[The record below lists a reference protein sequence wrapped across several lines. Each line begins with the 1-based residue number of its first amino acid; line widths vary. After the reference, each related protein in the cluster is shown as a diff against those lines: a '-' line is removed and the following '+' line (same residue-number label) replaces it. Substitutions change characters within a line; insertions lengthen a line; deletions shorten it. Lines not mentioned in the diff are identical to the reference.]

1 MLVSSAAFFLPPRC
15 DNAAMALRG
24 WRLFG
29 VAGTILVYVG
39 GILFLSF
46 VSLQG
51 PQQKRGVHG
60 PRGYGEF
67 ETIRNRDMGLMGK
80 KPPLQWCTELHYLD
94 APIRAPRKPPKL
106 LQTFP
111 GHFVKK
117 FNVYSYHG
125 GIGGSSS
132 SRNSNNQNL
141 HSAPGQAAAVQT
153 GQANDGT
160 LAGPSVAASG
170 AGSPGSSSHP
180 VRPNSDT
187 ASGKLGDNGDSV
199 RNGGGVAPWRTKGA
213 HSKPELTALVSFPGS
228 GNTWLRY
235 LLQQATGI
243 LTGSVYKDYGL
254 LKSGFPAESVANS
267 SVLVVKTHEWG
278 PHAWAPYTK
287 AILLIR
293 DPERAI
299 LAEFNRQS
307 GGHVGFASPD
317 RYRRTKGRYWTQFV
331 KNKLWAWEQTNLS
344 WAKNFTGEVKLV
356 FYDDLVEN
364 VEGTLRSILRF
375 LNYPTDEELLACALM
390 RKEGIYRRKKRILQF
405 DPYSPAMHAAIDEKR
420 AEVYAALGRYDA
432 H

>member
-1 MLVSSAAFFLPPRC
+1 
-15 DNAAMALRG
+15 MALRG

-39 GILFLSF
+39 GILVLSF

-67 ETIRNRDMGLMGK
+67 ETMRNRDVGLMGK
-80 KPPLQWCTELHYLD
+80 KPPLQWCTELHYRD
-94 APIRAPRKPPKL
+94 APARLPRKPPKL

-117 FNVYSYHG
+117 FSVYSYHQGKG
-125 GIGGSSS
+125 GDVGAGKQH
-132 SRNSNNQNL
+132 NQNL
-141 HSAPGQAAAVQT
+141 HSAPEPAAGAGAQP
-153 GQANDGT
+153 NDG
-160 LAGPSVAASG
+160 SVATG
-170 AGSPGSSSHP
+170 PGSSSQS
-180 VRPNSDT
+180 VWPNGD
-187 ASGKLGDNGDSV
+187 APSGKLVDSDSV
-199 RNGGGVAPWRTKGA
+199 RSSDGLRRANGR
-213 HSKPELTALVSFPGS
+213 SKVELAALVSFPGS

-278 PHAWAPYTK
+278 PNAWAPYTK
-287 AILLIR
+287 AILLVR

-356 FYDDLVEN
+356 FYDDLVAN
-364 VEGTLRSILRF
+364 VEGTLRSILKF
-375 LNYPTDEELLACALM
+375 LNHTPDEELLACALM
-390 RKEGIYRRKKRILQF
+390 RKEGIYRRKKRVLQF

-432 H
+432 Q

>member
-1 MLVSSAAFFLPPRC
+1 
-15 DNAAMALRG
+15 MALRG

-39 GILFLSF
+39 GILVLSF

-51 PQQKRGVHG
+51 PQRKRGVHG

-67 ETIRNRDMGLMGK
+67 ETLRNRDLGLMGK
-80 KPPLQWCTELHYLD
+80 KPPLQWCTELHYRD
-94 APIRAPRKPPKL
+94 APARVPRKPPKL

-111 GHFVKK
+111 GHFVKNLVASPATGK
-117 FNVYSYHG
+117 
-125 GIGGSSS
+125 GSSS
-132 SRNSNNQNL
+132 SQSVWPNNGD
-141 HSAPGQAAAVQT
+141 AP
-153 GQANDGT
+153 
-160 LAGPSVAASG
+160 
-170 AGSPGSSSHP
+170 
-180 VRPNSDT
+180 
-187 ASGKLGDNGDSV
+187 SGKLVDSDSV
-199 RNGGGVAPWRTKGA
+199 RSSDGQLRR
-213 HSKPELTALVSFPGS
+213 SKPELAALVSFPGS

-278 PHAWAPYTK
+278 PNAWAPYTK
-287 AILLIR
+287 AILLVR

-356 FYDDLVEN
+356 FYDDLVAN
-364 VEGTLRSILRF
+364 VEGTLRSILKF
-375 LNYPTDEELLACALM
+375 LNHTPDEELLACALM

-432 H
+432 Q

>member
-1 MLVSSAAFFLPPRC
+1 
-15 DNAAMALRG
+15 MALRG

-29 VAGTILVYVG
+29 LAGTILVYIG

-46 VSLQG
+46 VSLQS
-51 PQQKRGVHG
+51 PQQKRNHA
-60 PRGYGEF
+60 RGYGEF
-67 ETIRNRDMGLMGK
+67 ETLRNRDLGLLGK
-80 KPPLQWCTELHYLD
+80 KPPLQWCTELRYMD
-94 APIRAPRKPPKL
+94 SPPPSPKAYKL

-117 FNVYSYHG
+117 FQQIPGFRKDESLRDAGKQQQQSQPSQQRHNDVVSRRGPKRSATASAADFH
-125 GIGGSSS
+125 SSS
-132 SRNSNNQNL
+132 QWPNSNSNKFDTNKIATSDRIVNEGHQK
-141 HSAPGQAAAVQT
+141 
-153 GQANDGT
+153 
-160 LAGPSVAASG
+160 
-170 AGSPGSSSHP
+170 SSS
-180 VRPNSDT
+180 
-187 ASGKLGDNGDSV
+187 
-199 RNGGGVAPWRTKGA
+199 KGR
-213 HSKPELTALVSFPGS
+213 ELTALVSFPGS

-235 LLQQATGI
+235 LLQQSTGI

-254 LKSGFPAESVANS
+254 LKSGFPAENVANS

-278 PHAWAPYTK
+278 PQAWAPYGK
-287 AILLIR
+287 AILLVR
-293 DPERAI
+293 DPEKAI

-364 VEGTLRSILRF
+364 VEGTLRNILKF
-375 LNYPTDEELLACALM
+375 LNFPINDELLACALM

-420 AEVYAALGRYDA
+420 AEVYAALGRFRS

>member
-1 MLVSSAAFFLPPRC
+1 
-15 DNAAMALRG
+15 MALRG

-29 VAGTILVYVG
+29 LAGTILVYIG

-46 VSLQG
+46 VSLQS
-51 PQQKRGVHG
+51 PNQQKRNHA
-60 PRGYGEF
+60 RGYGAGGGGGGPSSGGEF
-67 ETIRNRDMGLMGK
+67 ETLRNRDLGLLGK
-80 KPPLQWCTELHYLD
+80 KPPLQWCTELRYAD
-94 APIRAPRKPPKL
+94 APVPQPKAFKL

-117 FNVYSYHG
+117 FHQSYHAPVKLDTEQQQQPQHNEVHKPVVVVDSVT
-125 GIGGSSS
+125 SSKS
-132 SRNSNNQNL
+132 QSQ
-141 HSAPGQAAAVQT
+141 
-153 GQANDGT
+153 
-160 LAGPSVAASG
+160 
-170 AGSPGSSSHP
+170 SPQ
-180 VRPNSDT
+180 RPNSNSNKFNSKLADSDRIAAAAA
-187 ASGKLGDNGDSV
+187 ASTGADRHLPPVAKTSV
-199 RNGGGVAPWRTKGA
+199 STTVARP
-213 HSKPELTALVSFPGS
+213 LTALVSFPGS

-235 LLQQATGI
+235 LLQQSTGI
-243 LTGSVYKDYGL
+243 FTGSVYKDYGL
-254 LKSGFPAESVANS
+254 LKSGFPAENIANS

-278 PHAWAPYTK
+278 PTAWTPYGR

-293 DPERAI
+293 DPEKSI

-364 VEGTLRSILRF
+364 VEGTLRSILKF
-375 LNYPTDEELLACALM
+375 LKFPVNEELLACALM

-405 DPYSPAMHAAIDEKR
+405 DPYSPAMHAIIDEKR
-420 AEVYAALGRYDA
+420 GEVYAALGRYDA

>member
-1 MLVSSAAFFLPPRC
+1 
-15 DNAAMALRG
+15 MALRG

-67 ETIRNRDMGLMGK
+67 ETIRNRDLGLMGK

-94 APIRAPRKPPKL
+94 APIRTPRKPPKL

-117 FNVYSYHG
+117 FNVYNYRG
-125 GIGGSSS
+125 GGNNGGSS
-132 SRNSNNQNL
+132 NSGNSHNQNL
-141 HSAPGQAAAVQT
+141 HSAPGAAVQPG
-153 GQANDGT
+153 GQTVDDGDT
-160 LAGPSVAASG
+160 LAGPPAVASFAG
-170 AGSPGSSSHP
+170 GSPGSPSHP
-180 VRPNSDT
+180 VRPNGGDPS
-187 ASGKLGDNGDSV
+187 SGKLVDSDSV
-199 RNGGGVAPWRTKGA
+199 RSRGAVGRPKGQQ
-213 HSKPELTALVSFPGS
+213 SKPELAALVSFPGS

-364 VEGTLRSILRF
+364 VEGTLRSILKF
-375 LNYPTDEELLACALM
+375 LNYQTDEELLACALM

>member
-1 MLVSSAAFFLPPRC
+1 MPRC

-51 PQQKRGVHG
+51 PQQKRGGHG

-67 ETIRNRDMGLMGK
+67 ETMRNRDLGLMGK

-94 APIRAPRKPPKL
+94 APVRAPRKPPKL

-117 FNVYSYHG
+117 FSVYNYHG
-125 GIGGSSS
+125 SGSSS
-132 SRNSNNQNL
+132 GGNSHNSNNQNL
-141 HSAPGQAAAVQT
+141 HSVPGGGAGART
-153 GQANDGT
+153 DDG
-160 LAGPSVAASG
+160 SVAVPSAGVASG
-170 AGSPGSSSHP
+170 HSSSHP
-180 VRPNSDT
+180 GRPNSD
-187 ASGKLGDNGDSV
+187 APSGKLVDSDSV
-199 RNGGGVAPWRTKGA
+199 RSSDVWRGKGA
-213 HSKPELTALVSFPGS
+213 AHHAKPELTALVSFPGS

-254 LKSGFPAESVANS
+254 LKSGFPAESVANG

-287 AILLIR
+287 AILLVR

-364 VEGTLRSILRF
+364 VEGTLRSILKF
-375 LNYPTDEELLACALM
+375 LNYPTEEELLACALM

>member
-1 MLVSSAAFFLPPRC
+1 
-15 DNAAMALRG
+15 MALRG

-51 PQQKRGVHG
+51 PQQKRGLHG

-67 ETIRNRDMGLMGK
+67 ETIRNRDLGLMGK
-80 KPPLQWCTELHYLD
+80 KPPLQWCTELHYLG
-94 APIRAPRKPPKL
+94 APTRQPRTPTKL

-117 FNVYSYHG
+117 FNVYSYH
-125 GIGGSSS
+125 
-132 SRNSNNQNL
+132 NNQNL
-141 HSAPGQAAAVQT
+141 HSASAAAVAPEPERAT
-153 GQANDGT
+153 DGGAIRNDGI
-160 LAGPSVAASG
+160 A
-170 AGSPGSSSHP
+170 GSSSRSVWP
-180 VRPNSDT
+180 KSDQLN
-187 ASGKLGDNGDSV
+187 GKLVHNGDSV
-199 RNGGGVAPWRTKGA
+199 RRDSDARWARERSGPAGTG
-213 HSKPELTALVSFPGS
+213 LTALVSFPGS

-235 LLQQATGI
+235 LLQQATGL

-254 LKSGFPAESVANS
+254 LKSGFPAESVANG

-278 PHAWAPYTK
+278 PNAWTPYAK
-287 AILLIR
+287 AILLVR

-356 FYDDLVEN
+356 FYDDLVAN

-375 LNYPTDEELLACALM
+375 LNHSTDEELLACALM

-420 AEVYAALGRYDA
+420 AEVYAALGRYDT

>member
-1 MLVSSAAFFLPPRC
+1 
-15 DNAAMALRG
+15 MALRG

-51 PQQKRGVHG
+51 PQQKRGIHG

-80 KPPLQWCTELHYLD
+80 KPPLQWCTELHYLGT
-94 APIRAPRKPPKL
+94 PTRLPRTPPKV

-117 FNVYSYHG
+117 FSVYSYHH
-125 GIGGSSS
+125 
-132 SRNSNNQNL
+132 NNNNQNL
-141 HSAPGQAAAVQT
+141 HSPAAAAAAAVEAPPEADTPARQPDRT
-153 GQANDGT
+153 GSSRSDND
-160 LAGPSVAASG
+160 ASERVPGPVRGGDTVASSIA
-170 AGSPGSSSHP
+170 GSSSRS
-180 VRPNSDT
+180 VWPNSDQLS
-187 ASGKLGDNGDSV
+187 SGKLVDSNSVSRTGDGRWPSRRE
-199 RNGGGVAPWRTKGA
+199 RNPKSPGLA
-213 HSKPELTALVSFPGS
+213 ALVSFPGS

-254 LKSGFPAESVANS
+254 LKSGFPAESVANG

-278 PHAWAPYTK
+278 PNAWAPYAK

-364 VEGTLRSILRF
+364 VEGTLRSILKF
-375 LNYPTDEELLACALM
+375 LNHPTDEELLACALM

-420 AEVYAALGRYDA
+420 AEVYAALGRYDM